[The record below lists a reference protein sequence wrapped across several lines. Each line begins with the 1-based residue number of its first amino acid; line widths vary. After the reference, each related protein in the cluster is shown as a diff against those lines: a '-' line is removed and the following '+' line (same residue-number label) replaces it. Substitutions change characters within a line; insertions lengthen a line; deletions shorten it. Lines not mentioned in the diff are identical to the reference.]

1 MHVDASSGGEVFV
14 PVESSSSAEPSPTS
28 QQLKSDSD
36 SLTFPGERRPSSIA
50 RRQHNASD
58 PIELLKKKLEAASY
72 GFNRDWFKM

>member
-1 MHVDASSGGEVFV
+1 M
-14 PVESSSSAEPSPTS
+14 PVESSSSTESSPTS
-28 QQLKSDSD
+28 QQKSDSD
-36 SLTFPGERRPSSIA
+36 SLAFRGERRPSSIA